1 MTGKNRNILWSIAS
15 FIILLFVA
23 KYLHYPSFLGETLEK
38 TKTMKCCGKSKD
50 EIQSLKSM
58 PSQYGFTLQEL
69 RDLMELRGDEARTK
83 VEALGGPETIATKLK
98 TSTTNGINS
107 DDTGKGGS
115 DNSPDASGRSILVQN
130 GPNWSKLVQNGLEWS
145 KMVPNGPKWQ

>member
-1 MTGKNRNILWSIAS
+1 
-15 FIILLFVA
+15 
-23 KYLHYPSFLGETLEK
+23 
-38 TKTMKCCGKSKD
+38 MKCCGKNKD

-115 DNSPDASGRSILVQN
+115 DHSPGGQI
-130 GPNWSKLVQNGLEWS
+130 GPNWT
-145 KMVPNGPKWQ
+145 KMGQNGPKWSQMDQNGPFLMVCPNHKIS

>member
-23 KYLHYPSFLGETLEK
+23 KYLHYPSFLGESLEK

-115 DNSPDASGRSILVQN
+115 DHPPD
-130 GPNWSKLVQNGLEWS
+130 GPNGS
-145 KMVPNGPKWQ
+145 KMASNWTEMVSNGPKSEP

>member
-1 MTGKNRNILWSIAS
+1 
-15 FIILLFVA
+15 
-23 KYLHYPSFLGETLEK
+23 
-38 TKTMKCCGKSKD
+38 MKCCGKSKD

-115 DNSPDASGRSILVQN
+115 DHSPDASGRSILVQN
-130 GPNWSKLVQNGLEWS
+130 GPKWS
-145 KMVPNGPKWQ
+145 KMDQNRTKMDHFLFVIRTIK

>member
-1 MTGKNRNILWSIAS
+1 MTA
-15 FIILLFVA
+15 FLFEA
-23 KYLHYPSFLGETLEK
+23 KYLYPKILGRGHEK
-38 TKTMKCCGKSKD
+38 KIMKCCGESKD

-115 DNSPDASGRSILVQN
+115 NHIMDASMG
-130 GPNWSKLVQNGLEWS
+130 GLMFSPSE
-145 KMVPNGPKWQ
+145 P

>member
-1 MTGKNRNILWSIAS
+1 
-15 FIILLFVA
+15 
-23 KYLHYPSFLGETLEK
+23 
-38 TKTMKCCGKSKD
+38 MKCCGKSKD

-115 DNSPDASGRSILVQN
+115 DHSPDA
-130 GPNWSKLVQNGLEWS
+130 SKLVQNGPKWT
-145 KMVPNGPKWQ
+145 KMDQNGPFLVANSQSEP

>member
-1 MTGKNRNILWSIAS
+1 
-15 FIILLFVA
+15 
-23 KYLHYPSFLGETLEK
+23 
-38 TKTMKCCGKSKD
+38 MKCCGESKD

-83 VEALGGPETIATKLK
+83 VEALGGPETIAQKLK

-115 DNSPDASGRSILVQN
+115 NHIMDASMG
-130 GPNWSKLVQNGLEWS
+130 GLMFSPSE
-145 KMVPNGPKWQ
+145 P

>member
-1 MTGKNRNILWSIAS
+1 
-15 FIILLFVA
+15 
-23 KYLHYPSFLGETLEK
+23 
-38 TKTMKCCGKSKD
+38 MKCCGKDKD

-83 VEALGGPETIATKLK
+83 VEALGGPETIAQKLK

-107 DDTGKGGS
+107 DDTGNGGS
-115 DNSPDASGRSILVQN
+115 DYCQDGLTVPTVPGRSIRTI
-130 GPNWSKLVQNGLEWS
+130 K
-145 KMVPNGPKWQ
+145 